1 MIFTRICAQTIS
13 GGVPL
18 RTAFRNLVPVLLLA
32 LTASCALHHGVPG
45 GQKTNRSIIT
55 QQQLIENHF
64 LTAYDA
70 VEALRANWLQTRG
83 TDSFS
88 APSQVRVYL
97 DNTFLG
103 GTSTLR
109 DIAANTIS
117 FIRYFDGIAATGRWG
132 LDHGAGV
139 IFVSQHPL
147 SSTDPDAVRSDRI
160 SQSR

>member
-1 MIFTRICAQTIS
+1 MRS
-13 GGVPL
+13 
-18 RTAFRNLVPVLLLA
+18 AFRLLVPVFLSA
-32 LTASCALHHGVPG
+32 LVPSCALHRANADAP
-45 GQKTNRSIIT
+45 KASRSIIT
-55 QQQLIENHF
+55 QQQLLENHF

-70 VEALRANWLQTRG
+70 VEALRSNWLQTRG
-83 TDSFS
+83 TDSFA

-109 DIAANTIS
+109 DIAASTVS

-147 SSTDPDAVRSDRI
+147 SSSDPEITKSDEVAQLR
-160 SQSR
+160 

>member
-1 MIFTRICAQTIS
+1 VRSAYR
-13 GGVPL
+13 L
-18 RTAFRNLVPVLLLA
+18 LVPVLLVA
-32 LTASCALHHGVPG
+32 LVPSCALHRAAADGP
-45 GQKTNRSIIT
+45 KANRSIIT

-70 VEALRANWLQTRG
+70 VEALRSNWLQTRG
-83 TDSFS
+83 TDSFA

-109 DIAANTIS
+109 DIAANTVS

-147 SSTDPDAVRSDRI
+147 SSSDPELTRSERI
-160 SQSR
+160 NQPQ

>member
-1 MIFTRICAQTIS
+1 MRS
-13 GGVPL
+13 
-18 RTAFRNLVPVLLLA
+18 AFHHVAPILLLTF
-32 LTASCALHHGVPG
+32 LSSCAAHHVAPDGERA
-45 GQKTNRSIIT
+45 NRSIIT
-55 QQQLIENHF
+55 QKQLVENHF

-70 VEALRANWLQTRG
+70 VEALRSNWLQTRG
-83 TDSFS
+83 TDSFA

-109 DIAANTIS
+109 DIAANTVS
-117 FIRYFDGIAATGRWG
+117 FIRYYDGIAATGRWG

-147 SSTDPDAVRSDRI
+147 SSTNPELARADGMRATR
-160 SQSR
+160 

>member
-1 MIFTRICAQTIS
+1 MRS
-13 GGVPL
+13 
-18 RTAFRNLVPVLLLA
+18 AFRQLVPVLLVA
-32 LTASCALHHGVPG
+32 LISSCALHRTATDGPKANH
-45 GQKTNRSIIT
+45 SIIT

-70 VEALRANWLQTRG
+70 VEALRSNWLQTRG
-83 TDSFS
+83 TDSFA

-109 DIAANTIS
+109 DIAANTVS

-147 SSTDPDAVRSDRI
+147 SSSDPELTGSDRAGQI
-160 SQSR
+160 Q

>member
-1 MIFTRICAQTIS
+1 MRS
-13 GGVPL
+13 V
-18 RTAFRNLVPVLLLA
+18 FRQAPPIVLLA
-32 LTASCALHHGVPG
+32 LLASCAVHHVAPDGER
-45 GQKTNRSIIT
+45 TNRSIIT
-55 QQQLIENHF
+55 QKQLVENHF

-70 VEALRANWLQTRG
+70 VEALRSNWLQTRG
-83 TDSFS
+83 TDSFA

-109 DIAANTIS
+109 DIAANTVS
-117 FIRYFDGIAATGRWG
+117 FIRYYDGIAATGRWG

-147 SSTDPDAVRSDRI
+147 SSTNPELVVADWVGAT
-160 SQSR
+160 Q

>member
-1 MIFTRICAQTIS
+1 MS
-13 GGVPL
+13 
-18 RTAFRNLVPVLLLA
+18 
-32 LTASCALHHGVPG
+32 SCALHRGVDGP
-45 GQKTNRSIIT
+45 KTNRSIIT
-55 QQQLIENHF
+55 QQQLIENQF

-70 VEALRANWLQTRG
+70 VESLRSNWLQTRG
-83 TDSFS
+83 TDSFA
-88 APSQVRVYL
+88 APCQARVYL

-109 DIAANTIS
+109 DIAANTVS

-147 SSTDPDAVRSDRI
+147 SSKDPDVASSGRAAMTGS
-160 SQSR
+160 SRL